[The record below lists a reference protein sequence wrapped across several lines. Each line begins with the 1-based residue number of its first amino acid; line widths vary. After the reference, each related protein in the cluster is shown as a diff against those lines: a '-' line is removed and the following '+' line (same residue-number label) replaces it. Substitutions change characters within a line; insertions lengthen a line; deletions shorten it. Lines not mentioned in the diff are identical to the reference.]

1 MHSVTSP
8 LRPVE
13 RRQPTPTTAAA
24 SRLREGIDAYLR
36 LSRGRVWVEATR
48 REKLHALSIA
58 VRRTALDAIR
68 ESELRYRDQDAKRLY
83 YLSMEFLM
91 GRALG
96 NNLTNLGLYDDA
108 KSIMIELGADLEELE
123 SLEADAALGN
133 GGLGRLAACFL
144 DSLASMDLPGFG
156 YGINYEYG
164 LFRQTFLDGYQHEK
178 PDHWLQDGGSPW
190 LIERPGE
197 AITIPVYGRV
207 SHDSG
212 ADGYKPEWIGFKVII
227 GVPHDMP
234 VVGYGGTTVNVLRL
248 FSARSS
254 DEFDIGIFN
263 AGDYISAVQHQINT
277 EAISKILYPSD
288 SVDRGRELRLLQE
301 YFLVACSVRDIVKKY
316 QQRHDSLERF
326 ADGVAIQ
333 MNDTHP
339 ALTVAEL
346 MRTFIDDMEMTWDAA
361 WRLTVATCGYTN
373 HTLLPEALEKWP
385 VDLMERLLPR
395 HLQIIREI
403 DRRTQAEVELRF
415 PEERAM
421 LERVSLFEEGER
433 PSVRMANLAM
443 IGSHSVNG
451 VAALHSEL
459 VKTRL
464 SPELARLWPE
474 RFNNKTNGVTPR
486 RWLLHANRP
495 LASLITEAT
504 GDAWIRNLD
513 ELQALER
520 FAADESFLDRL
531 DSVKAGNKRALCTLT
546 RELTGIVVD
555 PQSLFDVQVKR
566 IHEYKRQLLNV
577 LHIVHRYWQIVED
590 GVVPSQPRTFF
601 FAGKAAPGYLIAKL
615 IIKLIHSVGE
625 VINADARTKDWLR
638 VVFLPD
644 YRVSLAEAIIPA
656 ADLSEQISTAGKEA
670 SGTGNMKLALNGALT
685 IGTLDGATIEIL
697 EEVGA
702 ENIFIFGLNADEVA
716 ALLETGYQP
725 EDYLGA
731 DPSLA
736 RVLETI
742 SSGHFSNGD
751 KEVFRP
757 LMSKLRSSQDEYV
770 HLADLQP
777 YLAAQNRVD
786 AAYLDRKAWQ
796 RMALLNIARMGKF
809 SSDRTI
815 AEYAREIW
823 HIRPAVTSARPQAA
837 PPED

>member
-1 MHSVTSP
+1 M
-8 LRPVE
+8 
-13 RRQPTPTTAAA
+13 
-24 SRLREGIDAYLR
+24 
-36 LSRGRVWVEATR
+36 
-48 REKLHALSIA
+48 REKLHALSVA
-58 VRRTALDAIR
+58 VRRPALDAMR
-68 ESELRYRDQDAKRLY
+68 ESEQRYRDQDAKRLY

-108 KSIMIELGADLEELE
+108 KSIMMELGADLEELE
-123 SLEADAALGN
+123 ALEHDAALGN

-144 DSLASMDLPGFG
+144 DSLASLDLPGFG

-164 LFRQTFLDGYQHEK
+164 LFRQTFADGYQHEK
-178 PDHWLQDGGSPW
+178 PDHWLEEGGSPW
-190 LIERPGE
+190 LIDRADE
-197 AITIPVYGRV
+197 AVAVPVYGRV
-207 SHDSG
+207 SHDSVG
-212 ADGYKPEWIGFKVII
+212 DGYKPEWIDYKVII

-248 FSARSS
+248 FTARSS

-263 AGDYISAVQHQINT
+263 AGDYISAVQHQINI

-288 SVDRGRELRLLQE
+288 SVDRGKELRLLQE

-316 QQRHDSLERF
+316 RQSHESF
-326 ADGVAIQ
+326 AGFSSMVAIQ

-346 MRTFIDDMEMTWDAA
+346 MRTFIDDLEMA
-361 WRLTVATCGYTN
+361 WEEAWPLTVDTCGYTN

-395 HLQIIREI
+395 HLQIVREI
-403 DRRTQAEVELRF
+403 DRRTQAEIELRF
-415 PEERAM
+415 PDDAVL

-433 PSVRMANLAM
+433 RSVRMANLSM
-443 IGSHSVNG
+443 VGSHSVNG

-464 SPELARLWPE
+464 APEVHRLWPQ

-495 LASLITEAT
+495 LASLITQAI
-504 GDAWIRNLD
+504 GDGWTRNLD
-513 ELQALER
+513 ELRRLER
-520 FAADESFLDRL
+520 FTTDEAFLERL
-531 DSVKAGNKRALCTLT
+531 DLVKAGNKRALCNLT
-546 RELTGIVVD
+546 KELTGIVPD
-555 PQSLFDVQVKR
+555 PHSMFDVQVKR

-590 GVVPSQPRTFF
+590 GQLPAQPRTFF
-601 FAGKAAPGYLIAKL
+601 FAGKAAPGYLTAKL
-615 IIKLIHSVGE
+615 IIKLIQSVGD
-625 VINADARTKDWLR
+625 VVNADPRTKDWLR

-685 IGTLDGATIEIL
+685 IGTLDGANIEIR
-697 EEVGA
+697 EEVGD
-702 ENIFIFGLNADEVA
+702 ENIFIFGLSSNEVA
-716 ALLETGYQP
+716 ELLESGYHP
-725 EDYLGA
+725 EQYLTA

-736 RVLETI
+736 RVLDTI
-742 SSGHFSNGD
+742 ASGHFSRGD
-751 KEVFRP
+751 KELFSSLVAR
-757 LMSKLRSSQDEYV
+757 LRSDQDEYV
-770 HLADLQP
+770 HLADLHP
-777 YLAAQNRVD
+777 YLEAQKRVD
-786 AAYLDRKAWQ
+786 ATYLDRSAWR
-796 RMALLNIARMGKF
+796 RMALFNIARMGKF

-823 HIRPAVTSARPQAA
+823 HIKPAAIETLAHATSQ
-837 PPED
+837 EE